1 MTSKSSPRPAHLPA
15 SGLSQRDLVALSL
28 LLCSK

>member
-1 MTSKSSPRPAHLPA
+1 MTAKSTPRPSHIPA

-28 LLCSK
+28 LLCNK

>member
-1 MTSKSSPRPAHLPA
+1 MTSKPAPRPAHLPA

-28 LLCSK
+28 LLCNK